1 MVFPGSVP
9 APVLSAPKDLG
20 EAIVVSANPVMT
32 RILSEYYGSPLIPR
46 AVSSGHWPVDFTV
59 NSVHE
64 AFLRLTMR
72 AQGYDKVPFIWFWPD
87 GASGCLI
94 LTHDVETAAGRDFT
108 SSLMDI
114 SLGRLGTKSNS
125 NQENEG
131 FREDAC

>member
-1 MVFPGSVP
+1 LPVWIRRYMQRAYFRDWQNLPFP
-9 APVLSAPKDLG
+9 
-20 EAIVVSANPVMT
+20 
-32 RILSEYYGSPLIPR
+32 
-46 AVSSGHWPVDFTV
+46 HWPVDFTV
-59 NSVHE
+59 NSLHE